1 MDQALTIF
9 LSIFGGGGLITLIQ
23 FLVNR
28 HDAKKGELASIK
40 KEIGSLREEIREDQ
54 ATTARVRILQFS
66 DQMLHGEKHSKES
79 FEQALQDIDKYTAYC
94 HSHPNYE
101 NARAKAAITHISSV
115 YQECLMHD
123 NFLK

>member
-9 LSIFGGGGLITLIQ
+9 LSIFGGGGLITLVQ

-79 FEQALQDIDKYTAYC
+79 FEQALQDIDKYVTYTRT
-94 HSHPNYE
+94 HPNYA
-101 NARAKAAITHISSV
+101 NARAKAAIAHISSV
-115 YQECLMHD
+115 YQDCLMHD